1 MVGVLV
7 PLIYDLYF
15 SAILSGVAEGA
26 YDHDLRL
33 LLSPTQH
40 DHAREASLLER
51 LTRDVTDGALI
62 VLPEETSPELE
73 RVISDARPVVVVD
86 PLLPLGERVPC
97 VSVSHRG
104 GADGAM
110 RHLLELGH
118 RRIGAVTGP
127 PGWVATEARRE
138 GYRAALARAG
148 IPFDPA
154 LEVASDFERAAGASA
169 AAVLLSLPEPPTANF
184 AFNDAIAV
192 GTMRAAHELGVRVP
206 DELSVIGFD
215 DIAYATMVGPM
226 LTTVRQP
233 LGELGRTA
241 VNLLL
246 RLLERPGSEPRQIEL
261 STRLV
266 VRDTTAP
273 PRRR

>member
-1 MVGVLV
+1 
-7 PLIYDLYF
+7 
-15 SAILSGVAEGA
+15 
-26 YDHDLRL
+26 
-33 LLSPTQH
+33 
-40 DHAREASLLER
+40 
-51 LTRDVTDGALI
+51 
-62 VLPEETSPELE
+62 
-73 RVISDARPVVVVD
+73 
-86 PLLPLGERVPC
+86 
-97 VSVSHRG
+97 
-104 GADGAM
+104 
-110 RHLLELGH
+110 
-118 RRIGAVTGP
+118 
-127 PGWVATEARRE
+127 VATEARRE

-169 AAVLLSLPEPPTANF
+169 AAVLLSLPEPPTAIF
-184 AFNDAIAV
+184 AFNDAIAI

-206 DELSVIGFD
+206 DDLSVIGFD

-246 RLLERPGSEPRQIEL
+246 RLLEHPSSDPRQIEL

-266 VRDTTAP
+266 VRDTSAP